1 MNDKQR
7 AEFEKW
13 ASQYEYDLTWS
24 SAIDCYAIMRTRV
37 VFDAWQAAIASVVVE
52 LPPRLRGIDEH
63 CRINNRAVDLM
74 QQKLTE
80 AGIRYE

>member
-13 ASQYEYDLTWS
+13 ASQHEYDLTWS

-37 VFDAWQAAIASVVVE
+37 VFDAWQAAIASVVVVIPSFFSDRYE
-52 LPPRLRGIDEH
+52 TDIIYSDDMEKALDR
-63 CRINNRAVDLM
+63 
-74 QQKLTE
+74 